1 MDYNALRAQTLGSG
15 FDEEAVTVNTRA
27 LIDKVLARY
36 SGEWT
41 TLRELLQN
49 AADATATKVSVK
61 FETLPSASVP
71 LPQDPSPSNLLKHT
85 LQHHTLKRLVVSNNG
100 QPFNENDWARLKRI
114 AEGNPD
120 ETKIGAFGVGFYST
134 FADCEEP
141 FVSSGREA
149 MAFFW
154 KNNSLFT
161 RRNRLPDTETS
172 TDTTFVLDY
181 RDQTT
186 PVPSLLPLAQFL
198 ANSLTFVGLENID
211 LWLDQY
217 NLLSLHKKSSP
228 SLDLSIPK
236 DIEPKTS
243 EGFMKISKLSR
254 EVAQIDGE
262 WMKVIGWK
270 TPKSG
275 AGRAADRD
283 TAPSL
288 RKFFSRLAG
297 SGVEEQSR
305 PETPVETE
313 IHDDG
318 LASKVSATVFLNVN
332 KATIKTFTGQKFN
345 EELERATKKP
355 PPKFTN
361 LAVLT
366 APYIDNDTI
375 AKTRAAGDVFASV
388 LPSKSGKI
396 FIGFPTHQT
405 TGLSAHISAPSVIPT
420 VERESIDLNARY
432 VRTWNVEML
441 RAAGIVCRIA
451 WHTEMAEL
459 KDKIMRR
466 LEGRT
471 KIRIEDVNPLLPEAV
486 TTFQNFT
493 FRESTPSAKTGQI
506 LEDAFWTCS
515 KTASIDVLSSCGVL
529 PTHEVR
535 IAPKDLSF
543 MDGIPI
549 IPERLVSEAKPFID
563 KLTDFG
569 LITEVTVSDIKKA
582 LEANSLTAAHV
593 SEFLSWLTKQAV
605 KGQLDRST
613 VKALLSVAI
622 ANDES
627 TDGTPTRVMILG
639 QVQHFLNPS
648 KTPVDFPVPP
658 TVMPFK
664 FTRNLSKHEL
674 ESIGWEELQI
684 VPWVRWLLEVAKN
697 RNVVSEQQDLTS
709 SAKFSAQLLP
719 LLSKQWD
726 SLSQSS
732 KASLVEILEKNTV
745 IPTKLGMKKPGESY
759 FPNVK
764 LFDDLPTIT
773 GLQTVKDKF
782 LVALGV
788 RKTIEL
794 GVVFDRLLALGGKG
808 ASKEKPQWSHMDL
821 IHYLASVR
829 DDIPREDYKRLQNT
843 PICPRFIKGEEID
856 TTKRY
861 KVSELYEPRAE
872 LRELGLPILSWQ
884 GIYKGA
890 SPEGRL
896 LSALGLR
903 TVPPVEELISI
914 LAKAGANG
922 HLDLREKALTYFL
935 SHHHAHG
942 YGAFNYAAVQTP
954 FLPLENKAGQL
965 ATPGKCYVD
974 EGSHLLGF
982 DVLKRDWV
990 PHSQKF
996 GVPMHPPMHACI
1008 DILERRPP
1016 NTHREARE
1024 LFAYFSGRLGEI
1036 GPPYMSRLREMKF
1049 VPIFAKS
1056 KEKPAVKTHE
1066 SPSNCF
1072 LGESETYGEIFNYV
1086 DFGHEA
1092 NSFLIRCGSKPEP
1105 SITEISQILVR
1116 EPARISST
1124 FRNPEKYLSLLRRL
1138 ADNVQILKKNKELFR
1153 EMRSAPFLLASKDL
1167 PASNPQ
1173 AVSAGLRADDLDD
1186 LDEDEAQGIREFQLC
1201 SAASAIIVDDYI
1213 TYNLFRSSI
1222 LAAPQE
1228 EPLEDFY
1235 AALGTPALSTLVEE
1249 AARHGPRAHDQ
1260 KPALRL
1266 QKQILERAT
1275 LFLHD
1280 QPLES
1285 IKHNTRWLEKN
1296 LSVQLVSSISL
1307 RRSLRGKDVTH
1318 TEKRTAVVTQVN
1330 REYTL
1335 WITGERPDLYQ
1346 VSQALVHLLLQRP
1359 KPHSA
1364 LTLEMLLKTDLLELR
1379 ARGFNVSRILR
1390 QKAAEARLAESK
1402 RQQELEA
1409 EQKRIAEQQQ
1419 AWNASQDQLVK
1430 EKGQRQQLPG
1440 GFPDSPE
1447 TNQGR
1452 SSVDSPSLPM
1462 DESEIRRNPRNL
1474 LSNLGRQLGFGGNRH
1489 VQSLLGRDGRPLD
1502 QPTPE
1507 ADAPPPYS
1515 YTPDGS
1521 QNKTP
1526 KQKNPSSTVTAP
1538 HQLRENLLS
1547 AIRKTRPHNSSA
1559 IFNPGETNQV
1569 SETKSY
1575 CDERPAHDLT
1585 FVADI
1590 KHGIQMFI
1598 SPSSNINA
1606 SQFLQQNSA
1615 GLTQFATLLKN
1626 VGDVFS
1632 LDPKTLN
1639 IFYETSGK
1647 TIGFNRSGSI
1657 FCNYMYF
1664 QQLHEKQLENGVA
1677 GHGDAFVYWFVL
1689 LCHEIAHNLVGDHSS
1704 DHSYYTEGF
1713 VATYFGRVVEKLG
1726 QVNTAR
1732 AQEQTRAQGQIEQG
1746 QGPPWQGEERNLIQL

>member
-1 MDYNALRAQTLGSG
+1 MDYNALRAKTLGSG

-49 AADATATKVSVK
+49 AADANATKVSVK
-61 FETLPSASVP
+61 FETLPSSSVA
-71 LPQDPSPSNLLKHT
+71 LPQEPTSSNLLRHT
-85 LQHHTLKRLVVSNNG
+85 VQHHTLKRIVVSNNG
-100 QPFNENDWARLKRI
+100 QAFNESDWARLKRI

-161 RRNRLPDTETS
+161 RRLRLPDEQTNS
-172 TDTTFVLDY
+172 DTTFVLDY

-198 ANSLTFVGLENID
+198 ANSLTFVGIEKIE
-211 LWLDQY
+211 LWVDQY
-217 NLLSLHKKSSP
+217 NILSLTKKSSP
-228 SLDLSIPK
+228 SLELAIPK

-243 EGFMKISKLSR
+243 EGFMKVSKLSR
-254 EVAQIDGE
+254 EVAQIDGN
-262 WMKVIGWK
+262 WMNIIGWK
-270 TPKSG
+270 TPRSG
-275 AGRAADRD
+275 AGRATERD
-283 TAPSL
+283 NAPSL

-297 SGVEEQSR
+297 SASEDQSR
-305 PETPVETE
+305 PETPSETDKQDE
-313 IHDDG
+313 G
-318 LASKVSATVFLNVN
+318 LATKVSATVFLNVN
-332 KATIKTFTGQKFN
+332 TATIKTFTGQKFN
-345 EELERATKKP
+345 EELERATKKS
-355 PPKFTN
+355 PPKFTK

-366 APYIDNDTI
+366 APYVDNDTV
-375 AKTRAAGDVFASV
+375 AKTKAAGDIFASV
-388 LPSKSGKI
+388 LPARSGKI

-420 VERESIDLNARY
+420 VEREAIDFNARY
-432 VRTWNVEML
+432 VRTWNMELL
-441 RAAGIVCRIA
+441 RAAGIVCRVA

-459 KDKIMRR
+459 KERISRR
-466 LEGRT
+466 LEGRS
-471 KIRIEDVNPLLPEAV
+471 KIRIEDVNPVLPEAV
-486 TTFQNFT
+486 TTFKNFT
-493 FRESTPSAKTGQI
+493 FRESTPSAKTGQT

-515 KTASIDVLSSCGVL
+515 KAASIDVLSSCGVL
-529 PTHEVR
+529 PTYEVR

-549 IPERLVSEAKPFID
+549 VPERLMSEAKPFID

-582 LEANSLTAAHV
+582 LEANSLTASHV
-593 SEFLSWLTKQAV
+593 SEFLSWLTKQAT
-605 KGQLDRST
+605 KGQLDPATIKS
-613 VKALLSVAI
+613 LLSVAI

-627 TDGTPTRVMILG
+627 TDGAPTRVLIMG
-639 QVQHFLNPS
+639 QMQHFLNPS
-648 KTPVDFPVPP
+648 KTPIDLPVPP
-658 TVMPFK
+658 TVMPFRY
-664 FTRNLSKHEL
+664 TRSLSKHEL

-684 VPWVRWLLEVAKN
+684 VPWVRWLIEVAKN
-697 RNVVSEQQDLTS
+697 RTVVAEHQDLTGS
-709 SAKFSAQLLP
+709 PKFSAQLLP

-732 KASLVEILEKNTV
+732 RGSLMELLGKHTV
-745 IPTKLGMKKPGESY
+745 IPTKLGMKKPGEAY

-782 LVALGV
+782 LLALGV

-794 GVVFDRLLALGGKG
+794 GVVFDRLLALDGKNTT
-808 ASKEKPQWSHMDL
+808 EDKPQWSHVDL
-821 IHYLASVR
+821 IQYLASVR

-843 PICPRFIKGEEID
+843 PICPKFVKGEEQD
-856 TTKRY
+856 TTKKY
-861 KVSELYEPRAE
+861 KVSELYEPRPE
-872 LRELGLPILSWQ
+872 LRDLGMPVLSWQ
-884 GIYKGA
+884 GIYKSA

-903 TVPPVEELISI
+903 TVPPVEELLSI
-914 LAKAGANG
+914 MAKAGAQGN
-922 HLDLREKALTYFL
+922 LDLRDKALIYFL

-942 YGAFNYAAVQTP
+942 YGAFNYANVQTP
-954 FLPLENKAGQL
+954 FLPLENRPGQL

-974 EGSHLLGF
+974 QGAVLLGF

-1016 NTHREARE
+1016 STHREARE
-1024 LFAYFSGRLGEI
+1024 LFSYFAGRLGEI
-1036 GPPYMSRLREMKF
+1036 VPPYMSRLREMKF
-1049 VPIFAKS
+1049 VPIFSKS
-1056 KEKPAVKTHE
+1056 SEKTTVKMHE

-1138 ADNVQILKKNKELFR
+1138 AENVSTLKKNKELFR
-1153 EMRSAPFLLASKDL
+1153 EMRSAPFLLASRDL
-1167 PASNPQ
+1167 PSTSPRSPPSKSR
-1173 AVSAGLRADDLDD
+1173 VEDLDD
-1186 LDEDEAQGIREFQLC
+1186 LDEEDAQGIREYQLC
-1201 SAASAIIVDDYI
+1201 SAANAIIVDDYI
-1213 TYNLFRSSI
+1213 TFNLFKASI

-1228 EPLEDFY
+1228 ETLEDFY
-1235 AALGTPALSTLVEE
+1235 LALGTPALSSLVEE
-1249 AARHGPRAHDQ
+1249 AARHGPRAQDQ

-1266 QKQILERAT
+1266 QKQIFERSR
-1275 LFLHD
+1275 LFLHE
-1280 QPLES
+1280 QPPDA
-1285 IKHNTRWLEKN
+1285 IKHDTRWLEKN

-1307 RRSLRGKDVTH
+1307 RRSLKGRDVTN
-1318 TEKRTAVVTQVN
+1318 TEKRTAVITQIN

-1335 WITGERPDLYQ
+1335 WITGEKPDLYQ

-1364 LTLEMLLKTDLLELR
+1364 LTLEVLLKTDLLELR

-1409 EQKRIAEQQQ
+1409 EQKRIEEQQR
-1419 AWNASQDQLVK
+1419 AWNASQDQPGK
-1430 EKGQRQQLPG
+1430 EKGQRHQLPG

-1447 TNQGR
+1447 TNPQH
-1452 SSVDSPSLPM
+1452 SSVDSSNGAF
-1462 DESEIRRNPRNL
+1462 DESDVRRNSRNL
-1474 LSNLGRQLGFGGNRH
+1474 FSNLSRQLGFGGNRH
-1489 VQSLLGRDGRPLD
+1489 PQSPLVGGGRTAEL
-1502 QPTPE
+1502 PTRE
-1507 ADAPPPYS
+1507 QEAPPPYE
-1515 YTPDGS
+1515 YAPDGT

-1526 KQKNPSSTVTAP
+1526 KPKNPSSTVTAP

-1559 IFNPGETNQV
+1559 VFNRGQTNQV

-1590 KHGIQMFI
+1590 KHGLQMFI
-1598 SPSSNINA
+1598 SASSDINA

-1615 GLTQFATLLKN
+1615 GLTQFAALLKN

-1647 TIGFNRSGSI
+1647 TIGFNRNGSV
-1657 FCNYMYF
+1657 FCNYLYF
-1664 QQLHEKQLENGVA
+1664 QQLHEKQIENGA
-1677 GHGDAFVYWFVL
+1677 GGYGDAFVYWFVL
-1689 LCHEIAHNLVGDHSS
+1689 LCHEIAHNLVDDHSS

-1726 QVNTAR
+1726 QMEKTSS
-1732 AQEQTRAQGQIEQG
+1732 QTQGQRQIEGGQGWLAQG
-1746 QGPPWQGEERNLIQL
+1746 

>member
-1 MDYNALRAQTLGSG
+1 MDYNSLRAQTLGSG

-49 AADATATKVSVK
+49 AADASATRVSVK
-61 FETLPSASVP
+61 FETVPSSSVP

-85 LQHHTLKRLVVSNNG
+85 IQQHTLKRLVVSNNG

-154 KNNSLFT
+154 KSNSLFT
-161 RRNRLPDTETS
+161 RRLRLPETETS
-172 TDTTFVLDY
+172 QDTTFVLDY
-181 RDQTT
+181 RDTT
-186 PVPSLLPLAQFL
+186 SPVPPLLPLAQFL
-198 ANSLTFVGLENID
+198 ANSLTFVGLEKIE

-217 NLLSLHKKSSP
+217 NVLSLSKKSSP
-228 SLDLSIPK
+228 SFDLSIPK

-262 WMKVIGWK
+262 WMAVLGWSA
-270 TPKSG
+270 PKS
-275 AGRAADRD
+275 AASRLIDRD
-283 TAPSL
+283 AAPSL

-297 SGVEEQSR
+297 TGLEDQIR
-305 PETPVETE
+305 PGTPTDQDR
-313 IHDDG
+313 HADS
-318 LASKVSATVFLNVN
+318 LAAKISATVFLNVN
-332 KATIKTFTGQKFN
+332 TAAIKTFTGQKFN

-355 PPKFTN
+355 PPKFTK

-366 APYIDNDTI
+366 APYLDDDTV
-375 AKTRAAGDVFASV
+375 AKTKIAGDVFASV
-388 LPSKSGKI
+388 LPDKSGKI

-459 KDKIMRR
+459 KDKIARR
-466 LEGRT
+466 LAGRN
-471 KIRIEDVNPLLPEAV
+471 KVRADDVNPMLPEAI
-486 TTFQNFT
+486 TTFKSFT

-506 LEDAFWTCS
+506 IEDAFWTCS
-515 KTASIDVLSSCGVL
+515 KTASIDILSTCGVL

-549 IPERLVSEAKPFID
+549 LPERLASDAKSFID
-563 KLTDFG
+563 KLIDFG
-569 LITEVTVSDIKKA
+569 LITEVTVSDIKRA
-582 LEANSLTAAHV
+582 LEASSLTATHV
-593 SEFLSWLTKQAV
+593 SEFLSWLTKQAS
-605 KGQLDRST
+605 KAQLDATT
-613 VKALLSVAI
+613 VKSLLSVAV

-627 TDGTPTRVMILG
+627 AEGKATRVLLLG

-648 KTPVDFPVPP
+648 RTPVDFPVPP

-664 FTRNLSKHEL
+664 FTRSLNKHDL
-674 ESIGWEELQI
+674 ESIGWEELQM
-684 VPWVRWLLEVAKN
+684 VPWVRWLIEVAKN
-697 RNVVSEQQDLTS
+697 RDVVSEDQDLTS
-709 SAKFSAQLLP
+709 SPKFSSQLLP

-732 KASLVEILEKNTV
+732 KASLVNVLGAHTV
-745 IPTKLGMKKPGESY
+745 IPTKLGMRKPGESY

-773 GLQTVKDKF
+773 GLQTVRDKF

-794 GVVFDRLLALGGKG
+794 GVVFDRLLNRQ
-808 ASKEKPQWSHMDL
+808 SVTKEEPQWSHLDL

-843 PICPRFIKGEEID
+843 PICPKFVKGEEAD
-856 TTKRY
+856 GSQRY
-861 KVSELYEPRAE
+861 KVSELFEPRPE
-872 LRELGLPILSWQ
+872 LRELGLPLLSWQ
-884 GIYKGA
+884 GPYKSA

-896 LSALGLR
+896 LSTLGLR
-903 TVPPVEELISI
+903 TMPTVEELVNIM
-914 LAKAGANG
+914 AKAGRQRN
-922 HLDLREKALTYFL
+922 LDLRDKALAYFL
-935 SHHHAHG
+935 SHHHVHG
-942 YGAFNYAAVQTP
+942 YGAFNYAGIQTG
-954 FLPLENKAGQL
+954 FLPLENKPDQL
-965 ATPGKCYVD
+965 ATPSKCYTH
-974 EGSHLLGF
+974 EGAILLGF
-982 DVLKRDWV
+982 DVLKRDWAA
-990 PHSQKF
+990 HAQKF
-996 GVPMHPPMHACI
+996 GVAIHPPMHTCI
-1008 DILERRPP
+1008 DVLEKRPP
-1016 NTHREARE
+1016 ATHREARQ
-1024 LFAYFSGRLGEI
+1024 LFTYFAGRLSEI
-1036 GPPYMSRLREMKF
+1036 GPPYMSKLKDMRF
-1049 VPIFAKS
+1049 IPIFSKS
-1056 KEKPAVKTHE
+1056 NEKPTPKTIE

-1124 FRNPEKYLSLLRRL
+1124 FRSPEKYLSLLRRL
-1138 ADNVQILKKNKELFR
+1138 AENMPTLRKNKELFR
-1153 EMRSAPFLLASKDL
+1153 EMKNAPFLLASKEL
-1167 PASNPQ
+1167 PAPEVQ
-1173 AVSAGLRADDLDD
+1173 PRVSHLLDSDDADE
-1186 LDEDEAQGIREFQLC
+1186 LDEDDGQGIREYQLC
-1201 SAASAIIVDDYI
+1201 NAAKAIVVDDYI
-1213 TYNLFRSSI
+1213 AYNLFKASI

-1228 EPLEDFY
+1228 ETLEEFY
-1235 AALGTPALSTLVEE
+1235 IALGTPILSSLVEE
-1249 AARHGPRAHDQ
+1249 AARHGPRAQDQ
-1260 KPALRL
+1260 RPAVRL
-1266 QKQILERAT
+1266 QKQILERSKI
-1275 LFLHD
+1275 FLHD
-1280 QPLES
+1280 QSPDT
-1285 IKHNTRWLEKN
+1285 IKHDTRWLEKN
-1296 LSVQLVSSISL
+1296 LQVQLVPSISL
-1307 RRSLRGKDVTH
+1307 RRSLKDRNVTH
-1318 TEKRTAVVTQVN
+1318 TEKRTAVITQVN

-1346 VSQALVHLLLQRP
+1346 VSQALVPILLQRP
-1359 KPHSA
+1359 KPYSA
-1364 LTLEMLLKTDLLELR
+1364 LTLETLLKSDLLELR
-1379 ARGFNVSRILR
+1379 NRGFNVSRILR

-1409 EQKRIAEQQQ
+1409 EQKKIQEQEKAWLASQENAQQQ
-1419 AWNASQDQLVK
+1419 L
-1430 EKGQRQQLPG
+1430 LPG

-1447 TNQGR
+1447 TKNTRTSIDTPDDANMGR
-1452 SSVDSPSLPM
+1452 NS
-1462 DESEIRRNPRNL
+1462 RNL
-1474 LSNLGRQLGFGGNRH
+1474 FSNLRNQLGFGNNRQA
-1489 VQSLLGRDGRPLD
+1489 QSLVGQGARAID
-1502 QPTPE
+1502 QPGPE
-1507 ADAPPPYS
+1507 NDAPPPYS
-1515 YTPDGS
+1515 YNADGS
-1521 QNKTP
+1521 QKTMTSRP
-1526 KQKNPSSTVTAP
+1526 KNPTSSVTAP
-1538 HQLRENLLS
+1538 HQLRENLIS
-1547 AIRKTRPHNSSA
+1547 AIRKTRPHNSSSV
-1559 IFNPGETNQV
+1559 FSRVETNQV

-1575 CDERPAHDLT
+1575 CDEHPSHDLA
-1585 FVADI
+1585 FVAEL
-1590 KHGIQMFI
+1590 KHGIQMLI
-1598 SPSSNINA
+1598 SASANVANH
-1606 SQFLQQNSA
+1606 SQFLRDNSS
-1615 GLTQFATLLKN
+1615 GLTQFAALLKGI
-1626 VGDVFS
+1626 GDVFS

-1639 IFYETSGK
+1639 IFYEISGK

-1657 FCNYMYF
+1657 FCNYTYF
-1664 QQLHEKQLENGVA
+1664 QQLHEKQLLNADGSPNSSGYA
-1677 GHGDAFVYWFVL
+1677 DAFVYWWVI
-1689 LCHEIAHNLVGDHSS
+1689 LCHELAHNLIGDHSS

-1713 VATYFGRVVEKLG
+1713 VASYFGKVVEKLAVH
-1726 QVNTAR
+1726 QPQRVMTPTQQLLELER
-1732 AQEQTRAQGQIEQG
+1732 A
-1746 QGPPWQGEERNLIQL
+1746 